1 VLRDYAMKSCGE
13 QVTDERRPEQHLLTT
28 PKPNPPRTHGDT
40 ELHGEN
46 LLDRKANQQQ
56 TKNTETSREEHG
68 EEEATK
74 ICAKN
79 KEYTVINAVR
89 VDMKIGSS
97 GHRVIGKRRRAAN
110 LREKR
115 RNSRL
120 VIRRKNLNGWAGID
134 SGLWAGLLSLRQL
147 N

>member
-1 VLRDYAMKSCGE
+1 VR
-13 QVTDERRPEQHLLTT
+13 
-28 PKPNPPRTHGDT
+28 
-40 ELHGEN
+40 
-46 LLDRKANQQQ
+46 
-56 TKNTETSREEHG
+56 
-68 EEEATK
+68 
-74 ICAKN
+74 KN

-97 GHRVIGKRRRAAN
+97 GHRESGEEAAN

-120 VIRRKNLNGWAGID
+120 VIWRKNLNGWAGID